1 MATITGPKI
10 QFNAGRPLIIEG
22 GLVEPNFATFL
33 HSLQQTTHNL
43 SRSGPTLSRPTS
55 KLDGRWIGMNYFD
68 TTLGLTVYLKSVNPD
83 VWVNGAGA
91 AV

>member
-10 QFNAGRPLIIEG
+10 QFNAGRPLVIEG

-33 HSLQQTTHNL
+33 HSVQQTVHNL
-43 SRSGPTLSRPTS
+43 TRSGPTTSRPT
-55 KLDGRWIGMNYFD
+55 KTLDGRYIGMDYFD
-68 TTLGLTVYLKSVNPD
+68 TTLGLKVTLKSVNQD
-83 VWVNGAGA
+83 VWVKGDGT